1 MKTTLQSIKDKQPCS
16 DGWKKLLNHLGKT
29 SADEEPLDFSTILE
43 SNGIEDAVW
52 CLCTLPYK
60 DRCLF
65 LMEVA
70 YKVLPLFEERLPED
84 KRPREAL
91 EAVQKYYDGSITEEE
106 LKKAAADAAA
116 AAAYAYAAAYAVYAA
131 AYAAAASAA
140 AYASATSVASAYASA
155 ATSVAAAASAAAYDA
170 AAYDAS
176 AAAAYASAAASAV
189 AASATFWKE
198 EITPLFIKHFTNSK
212 EAPCLKTQ

>member
-70 YKVLPLFEERLPED
+70 YKVLPVFGGRFPKD

-91 EAVQKYYDGSITEEE
+91 EAIQKYFDGSITEEE
-106 LKKAAADAAA
+106 LRRAS
-116 AAAYAYAAAYAVYAA
+116 V
-131 AYAAAASAA
+131 ASAA
-140 AYASATSVASAYASA
+140 AYASAAAAAYASA
-155 ATSVAAAASAAAYDA
+155 ATSVAAAA
-170 AAYDAS
+170 
-176 AAAAYASAAASAV
+176 YASAAAAV

-212 EAPCLKTQ
+212 ETLCKQA